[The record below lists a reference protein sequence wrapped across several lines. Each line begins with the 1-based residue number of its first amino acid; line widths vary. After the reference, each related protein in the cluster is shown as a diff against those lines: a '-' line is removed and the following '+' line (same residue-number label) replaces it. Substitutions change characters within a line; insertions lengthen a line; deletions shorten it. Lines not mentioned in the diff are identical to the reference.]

1 MRRKKPLPVDLSDI
15 SFNMPLGI
23 EEIESYVRLDLSN
36 HFLGD
41 ENLEQFMHRT
51 LLTVRQVKDLRVN
64 FDNELRKK
72 TLLHSQKSGAS
83 IDPLVAAKF
92 LTPEQQVSLLD
103 SLSRDRIAYLD
114 RKIKNVDKSIQDVT
128 LLMEKIGNIMQ
139 LPNELIN
146 ELNALRSAHEKQ

>member
-1 MRRKKPLPVDLSDI
+1 MRRKKPLPVDLSEI

-36 HFLGD
+36 HQLGD
-41 ENLEQFMHRT
+41 ESLEHFMHRA

-64 FDNELRKK
+64 FDNELRRK

-92 LTPEQQVSLLD
+92 LTADQQISLLD

-114 RKIKNVDKSIQDVT
+114 RKIKNVDNSIADLT
-128 LLMEKIGNIMQ
+128 LLMEKINNTIG
-139 LPNELIN
+139 LPIELAN
-146 ELNALRSAHEKQ
+146 ELNALRLAHEKQ